1 MNKVKKVIAIVTVV
15 VGAVKTIVDVVEK
28 LESDVKSIS
37 GSPNP
42 VSATEPRE

>member
-1 MNKVKKVIAIVTVV
+1 MNKVKEVIAIVTVV

-28 LESDVKSIS
+28 LESDVKSIP